1 MPGDDLR
8 VSEGTAMRTSLTWR
22 RLFAAAVVLA
32 WAYLGMRRPGVFRAL
47 TAFAR

>member
-1 MPGDDLR
+1 
-8 VSEGTAMRTSLTWR
+8 MRAVLPWWSIVVAN
-22 RLFAAAVVLA
+22 AAAVVLA